1 MTNSVTKKLG
11 LLGLAGA
18 SALALSGCSGPVR
31 ADSTPVDGNFDAPA
45 PEVNAQEAANV
56 SAQQMHRK
64 MSDHEYHSEHQRRM
78 EEQGHGRQPDMG
90 MNGQMP
96 MAGCAQGQ
104 ANCGA
109 AGQMQP
115 GMKPMGGMGM
125 DKMDKMGDMHD
136 MEKMDSMK
144 KDSMGSMN
152 SMGPKQTDKP
162 KDPPKPMQS
171 MQHM

>member
-1 MTNSVTKKLG
+1 MTNSLTKKLG

-18 SALALSGCSGPVR
+18 SALALAGCSDPVR

-78 EEQGHGRQPDMG
+78 EEQGHGQQANMG

-125 DKMDKMGDMHD
+125 DKMGDMHE

-152 SMGPKQTDKP
+152 SMGSKQTDKP

>member
-1 MTNSVTKKLG
+1 MTNSLTKKLG

-18 SALALSGCSGPVR
+18 SALALAGCSGPVR

-64 MSDHEYHSEHQRRM
+64 MSDHEYHSERQRRM
-78 EEQGHGRQPDMG
+78 EEQGHGQQANMG

-125 DKMDKMGDMHD
+125 DKMGDMHE

-152 SMGPKQTDKP
+152 SMGSKQTDKP
-162 KDPPKPMQS
+162 KDPPNPMQS

>member
-1 MTNSVTKKLG
+1 MTNSLTKKLG

-18 SALALSGCSGPVR
+18 SALALAGCSGPVR
-31 ADSTPVDGNFDAPA
+31 ADSTPVDGNCDAPA

-78 EEQGHGRQPDMG
+78 EEQGHGQQANMG

-125 DKMDKMGDMHD
+125 DKMGDMHE
-136 MEKMDSMK
+136 MEKMDAMK
-144 KDSMGSMN
+144 KGSMGSMN

>member
-1 MTNSVTKKLG
+1 MTNSLTKKLG

-18 SALALSGCSGPVR
+18 SALALAGCSGPVR

-78 EEQGHGRQPDMG
+78 EEQGHGQQTNMG
-90 MNGQMP
+90 MNGEMP

-125 DKMDKMGDMHD
+125 DKMGDMHE

>member
-31 ADSTPVDGNFDAPA
+31 ADSTPVDGNLDAPA

-78 EEQGHGRQPDMG
+78 EEQGHGQQANMG

-125 DKMDKMGDMHD
+125 DKMGDMHE
-136 MEKMDSMK
+136 MEKMDAMK
-144 KDSMGSMN
+144 KGSMGSMN

-162 KDPPKPMQS
+162 KDPPNPMQS

>member
-1 MTNSVTKKLG
+1 MTNSLTKKLG

-18 SALALSGCSGPVR
+18 SALALAGCSGPVR

-64 MSDHEYHSEHQRRM
+64 MSDHEYHSERQRRM
-78 EEQGHGRQPDMG
+78 EEQGHGQQANMG

-115 GMKPMGGMGM
+115 
-125 DKMDKMGDMHD
+125 
-136 MEKMDSMK
+136 
-144 KDSMGSMN
+144 
-152 SMGPKQTDKP
+152 
-162 KDPPKPMQS
+162 
-171 MQHM
+171 

>member
-1 MTNSVTKKLG
+1 MTNSLTKKLG

-18 SALALSGCSGPVR
+18 SALALAGCSGPVR

-78 EEQGHGRQPDMG
+78 EEQGHGQQANMG

-125 DKMDKMGDMHD
+125 DKMGDMHE
-136 MEKMDSMK
+136 MEKMDAMK
-144 KDSMGSMN
+144 KGSMGSMN

>member
-1 MTNSVTKKLG
+1 MTNRLTNKLG

-18 SALALSGCSGPVR
+18 SALALVGCSGPVR

-78 EEQGHGRQPDMG
+78 EEQGHGQQANMG

-104 ANCGA
+104 ASCGA
-109 AGQMQP
+109 AGQTQP
-115 GMKPMGGMGM
+115 GMKPMGGMG
-125 DKMDKMGDMHD
+125 MDKMGDMHD

-152 SMGPKQTDKP
+152 SMGSKQTDKP

>member
-1 MTNSVTKKLG
+1 MTNSLTKKLG

-18 SALALSGCSGPVR
+18 SALALAGCSGPVR

-78 EEQGHGRQPDMG
+78 EEQGHGQQPGMA

-125 DKMDKMGDMHD
+125 DKMGDMHE
-136 MEKMDSMK
+136 MEKMDAMK
-144 KDSMGSMN
+144 KGSMGSMN